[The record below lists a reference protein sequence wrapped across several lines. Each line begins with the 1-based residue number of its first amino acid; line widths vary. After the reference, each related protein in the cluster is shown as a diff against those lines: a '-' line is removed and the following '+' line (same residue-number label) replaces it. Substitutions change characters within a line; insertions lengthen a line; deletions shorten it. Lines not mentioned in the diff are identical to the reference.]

1 MRVIVLR
8 YSEIHLKG
16 ANRSYFENM
25 LFSNIKTAL
34 SGYEYSLEKSTT
46 RYLIRAFNEDKTNE
60 LVDKLKNVFGLHS
73 LSLANEVNS
82 NIDEI
87 TQAALSYTKS
97 DGSFKVITNRAD
109 KTFPMRSMDVS
120 AEIGGRIL
128 NACSYLT
135 VDVKNPDWNI
145 NIDIRENGKTL
156 IYRDVIKCVNG
167 MPVGTGGKGIL
178 LLSGGIDS
186 PVAGYMM
193 AKRGMSIR
201 ALHFHS
207 YPYTSQLAK
216 DKVLQLAALLKKYSV
231 HMTVDIV
238 SVTKIQTE
246 IHKKCPEEFMI
257 TILRRFM
264 MRIAEIIAKEKGI
277 GAIITGES
285 LGQVASQTL
294 ESIITTN
301 SVVTLP
307 MFRPLIGFDKDE
319 IIEIAKRIG
328 TFETS
333 ILPYEDCCT
342 VFLPKNP
349 VTRPK
354 LKIVEKVES
363 VLDVDELIAEALQ
376 SVETVEI

>member
-34 SGYEYSLEKSTT
+34 AGYEYSLEKSTT

-73 LSLANEVNS
+73 LSLASEVNS

-97 DGSFKVITNRAD
+97 DGSFKVVTNRAD
-109 KTFPMRSMDVS
+109 KTFPMRSMDLS

-264 MRIAEIIAKEKGI
+264 MRIAENIAKEKGI

-294 ESIITTN
+294 ESIISTN

-354 LKIVEKVES
+354 LRIVEKVES
-363 VLDVDELIAEALQ
+363 ALDVDELIAEALQ
-376 SVETVEI
+376 NVETVEI